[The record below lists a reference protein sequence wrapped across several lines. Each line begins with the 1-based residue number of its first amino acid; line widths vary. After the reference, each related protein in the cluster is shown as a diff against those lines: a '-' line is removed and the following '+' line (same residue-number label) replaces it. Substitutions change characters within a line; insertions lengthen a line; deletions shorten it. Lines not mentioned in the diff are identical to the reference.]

1 MSVFDFEKD
10 HECASKSKFSYCEFQ
25 NQSSYNS
32 NLHITGT
39 VFGFIFTLEACLKIF
54 ALGFCQGK
62 KTYLNTGW
70 NVLDFVIVVCGLLE
84 FANEQFF

>member
-1 MSVFDFEKD
+1 MAITFEG
-10 HECASKSKFSYCEFQ
+10 
-25 NQSSYNS
+25 SSES
-32 NLHITGT
+32 MDTFMDMTNL
-39 VFGFIFTLEACLKIF
+39 IFTAIFIVEACLKIF